1 MEPDRRLFL
10 QTAAACAA
18 ATIIQPA
25 HAAAAAASPLVLGN
39 DLVVSALLSRPGAP
53 VEKFIAMAER
63 GEAQLIVFDL
73 SLLCA
78 MSSVR
83 PKDHVD
89 YVRFARLLQFAELRP
104 SLSRGPHGLTP
115 PTAEEINHWREL
127 ALGGER
133 K

>member
-18 ATIIQPA
+18 ATMIQPA
-25 HAAAAAASPLVLGN
+25 HAAAASPLVLGN

-63 GEAQLIVFDL
+63 GEAQLVVFDL

-89 YVRFARLLQFAELRP
+89 YVRFARLLQFAEIRP

-115 PTAEEINHWREL
+115 PTVEEINHWREL
-127 ALGGER
+127 ALGSGH

>member
-1 MEPDRRLFL
+1 MEPDRRVFL
-10 QTAAACAA
+10 QAAAACAA
-18 ATIIQPA
+18 ATVVQPA
-25 HAAAAAASPLVLGN
+25 HAAAASPLVLGN

-53 VEKFIAMAER
+53 VEKFIAMAAR
-63 GEAQLIVFDL
+63 GEVQLAVFDL

-83 PKDHVD
+83 PKDRVD
-89 YVRFARLLQFAELRP
+89 YSRFARLLQFSEIRP

-115 PTAEEINHWREL
+115 PTPEEVNHWREL